1 MDEYHSKWYND
12 ELNLAEKAD
21 IKQSDI
27 KKPRNYS
34 RQTYRSNQPVG
45 TTKNYFKVVLAI
57 PFLDHVL
64 PDLQHRFSGNKFVPY
79 RRLYLVPYLMFQEP
93 ENWKEEFMVFAT
105 FYLYSFRL
113 LCNSEQK
120 GANEKKHFMTF
131 VYLTARYLD
140 EGNKK
145 ETEVKIYI
153 YIYRSYQIL
162 SCMD

>member
-21 IKQSDI
+21 IKESDI

-64 PDLQHRFSGNKFVPY
+64 PDLQHRFSENKFVPY

-120 GANEKKHFMTF
+120 GANEKKHFMTHLF
-131 VYLTARYLD
+131 
-140 EGNKK
+140 
-145 ETEVKIYI
+145 I
-153 YIYRSYQIL
+153 
-162 SCMD
+162 